1 MLMCEQ
7 IYLNSRGREL
17 PGSYNHVVLSELFH
31 EQCSRWGD
39 VARDH
44 LAAVFSIVDKFVSAA
59 VRHIIADDQV
69 RSAVTRRVRQ
79 ALDTSLGKAH
89 KELCNILSDEQAHPI
104 TYNHYYTD
112 NIQKARE
119 DASRNG
125 LQASMDHAVAN
136 EWNGKLHVSNTQMDL
151 TKLCSSLKRR
161 VVVDMTEQACEESLA
176 ALNAYYK
183 VRPPGIS

>member
-1 MLMCEQ
+1 VLIYEQ

-39 VARDH
+39 IARDH
-44 LAAVFSIVDKFVSAA
+44 LATVFSLVEKFASAA
-59 VRHIIADDQV
+59 VCHIIADDQV

-79 ALDTSLGKAH
+79 ALNSSLKKAQE
-89 KELCNILSDEQAHPI
+89 ELRSILSDEQAHPV

-119 DASRNG
+119 DASRKG
-125 LQASMDHAVAN
+125 LQASIDHAVAN
-136 EWNGKLHVSNTQMDL
+136 EWKGKLHVSNTEMDL
-151 TKLCSSLKRR
+151 TKLSSSLQSR
-161 VVVDMTEQACEESLA
+161 VVVDMTKQACEESLA

-183 VRPPGIS
+183 V